1 MKLYVI
7 SDDRLKMLADA
18 IRAKT
23 GEDAALSPAEMVDA
37 VNGIVVQTNTDL
49 DGMIAR
55 TAEVV
60 ESDTATLVAAY
71 AFFNNATVRTVVLPE
86 VHTIEEYA
94 FCDCVN
100 LERISTGASRIG
112 AYAFYGC
119 DALNEI
125 LFGEGLTEIGVA
137 AFDGCSALIAINL
150 RNTAVSA
157 IAPSAFASSGLR
169 ELWLPENR
177 QCTLANVN
185 SFAGS
190 PLGVGGSG
198 GVIYVPLKYR
208 VRYEASPIW
217 SKIFANGKNRIVTY

>member
-7 SDDRLKMLADA
+7 SDERLEMLADA
-18 IRAKT
+18 IRSKT
-23 GEDAALSPAEMVDA
+23 GEAEALSPAEMVDA

-60 ESDTATLVAAY
+60 ESDTAALVAAY
-71 AFFNNATVRTVVLPE
+71 AFFNNATVRTVVLPA
-86 VHTIEEYA
+86 VRTIEEYA

-125 LFGEGLTEIGVA
+125 LFGEGLAEIGVA
-137 AFDGCSALIAINL
+137 AFDGCSALTAINL
-150 RNTAVSA
+150 RNTSVSA
-157 IAPSAFASSGLR
+157 IAPSAFAASGLR

-185 SFAGS
+185 SFADS